1 MADDVL
7 RRDVFLFYGFAHLDT
22 KLECLF
28 GCRSIFL

>member
-1 MADDVL
+1 MAGCIVKYIL
-7 RRDVFLFYGFAHLDT
+7 LFYGFAHLDT

>member
-1 MADDVL
+1 MAGCIVKYIL
-7 RRDVFLFYGFAHLDT
+7 FFYGFAHLET